1 MIYRIDDRFIWE
13 GKYQERKELLTIY
26 ELLNKNNLS
35 TLLLYKYKLPENLGM
50 RKWGINKPENFDY
63 SKIDQ
68 DCVMVYHLDIFI
80 NDPSKIQELV
90 DYCLDNNKDLYVPV
104 GRSDDPMVSFWSK
117 RNDRWNVYRDILDK
131 YECTYID
138 DIKSFSRDVKLK
150 SLLF

>member
-1 MIYRIDDRFIWE
+1 MIYRIDDKFAWE
-13 GKYQERKELLTIY
+13 GKYQERKELIEIY
-26 ELLNKNNLS
+26 KLLNKNDLS

-80 NDPSKIQELV
+80 NDPSKIEDLV
-90 DYCLDNNKDLYVPV
+90 HYCLENNKDLYVPV
-104 GRSDDPMVSFWSK
+104 CKSDDVSYWSK
-117 RNDRWNVYRDILDK
+117 RNDRWNCYRDILDK

-138 DIKSFSRDVKLK
+138 NMKSFGRDIKLK

>member
-1 MIYRIDDRFIWE
+1 
-13 GKYQERKELLTIY
+13 
-26 ELLNKNNLS
+26 
-35 TLLLYKYKLPENLGM
+35 M

-80 NDPSKIQELV
+80 NDPSKIEDLV
-90 DYCLDNNKDLYVPV
+90 HYCTENNKDLYVPV
-104 GRSDDPMVSFWSK
+104 SKSDGPDVSYWSK

-138 DIKSFSRDVKLK
+138 DIKSFSRDIKLK

>member
-1 MIYRIDDRFIWE
+1 MIYRIDDKFSWE

-26 ELLNKNNLS
+26 GFLNENNLS
-35 TLLLYKYKLPENLGM
+35 TLLLYKYKLPENLGI

-80 NDPSKIQELV
+80 NDTSKIQDLV
-90 DYCLDNNKDLYVPV
+90 HYCLETGKDLYIPV
-104 GRSDDPMVSFWSK
+104 AKSDDAMTPFWSK
-117 RNDRWNVYRDILDK
+117 RKDRWICYSEILDK

-138 DIKSFSRDVKLK
+138 DMKSFSRDVKLK

>member
-1 MIYRIDDRFIWE
+1 MIYRIDDKFAWE

-26 ELLNKNNLS
+26 GLLNKNNLS

-50 RKWGINKPENFDY
+50 RKWGINNPEKFDY

-80 NDPSKIQELV
+80 NDPSKIQDLV
-90 DYCLDNNKDLYVPV
+90 EFCLDNDKDLYIPV
-104 GRSDDPMVSFWSK
+104 GKSDDPMTSFWSK
-117 RNDRWNVYRDILDK
+117 RKDRWVCYTEILDK

-138 DIKSFSRDVKLK
+138 DMKSFARDIKLK

>member
-1 MIYRIDDRFIWE
+1 MIYRIDDRFAWE
-13 GKYQERKELLTIY
+13 GKLQERKELLEIY
-26 ELLNKNNLS
+26 KTLNKNDLS
-35 TLLLYKYKLPENLGM
+35 TLLLYKYKLPDFIGV
-50 RKWGINKPENFDY
+50 RKWGINKPEKFDY

-80 NDPSKIQELV
+80 NDPSRIKDLV
-90 DYCLDNNKDLYVPV
+90 DYCEGNNKDLYVPV
-104 GRSDDPMVSFWSK
+104 GKSDGPDVSFWSK

-138 DIKSFSRDVKLK
+138 NIKSFSREIKLK

>member
-1 MIYRIDDRFIWE
+1 MIYRIDDKFAWE

-26 ELLNKNNLS
+26 GLLNKNNLS

-50 RKWGINKPENFDY
+50 RKWGINNPEKFDY

-80 NDPSKIQELV
+80 NDPSKIQDLV
-90 DYCLDNNKDLYVPV
+90 EYCVENNKDLYVPV
-104 GRSDDPMVSFWSK
+104 SKSDDPDVSFWS
-117 RNDRWNVYRDILDK
+117 RRQDRWNAYRAILDK

-138 DIKSFSRDVKLK
+138 DIKSFGREIKLK

>member
-1 MIYRIDDRFIWE
+1 MIYRIDDKFAWE

-26 ELLNKNNLS
+26 GLLNKNNLS

-50 RKWGINKPENFDY
+50 RKWGINNPEKFDY

-80 NDPSKIQELV
+80 NDPSKIQDLV
-90 DYCLDNNKDLYVPV
+90 EYCVENNKDLYVPV
-104 GRSDDPMVSFWSK
+104 SKSDDPDVSFWS
-117 RNDRWNVYRDILDK
+117 RRQDRWSAYRAILDK

-138 DIKSFSRDVKLK
+138 DIKSFGREIKLK

>member
-1 MIYRIDDRFIWE
+1 MIYRIDDKFAWE
-13 GKYQERKELLTIY
+13 GKYQERKELIEIY
-26 ELLNKNNLS
+26 KLLNRNDLS

-50 RKWGINKPENFDY
+50 RKWCVNKPENFDY

-80 NDPSKIQELV
+80 NDPSKIEDLV
-90 DYCLDNNKDLYVPV
+90 QYCLENNKDLYIPV
-104 GRSDDPMVSFWSK
+104 CKSDAPDVSYWSK

-138 DIKSFSRDVKLK
+138 NMKSFGRDIKLK

>member
-1 MIYRIDDRFIWE
+1 MIYRIDDKFAWE

-26 ELLNKNNLS
+26 GLLNKNNLS

-50 RKWGINKPENFDY
+50 RKWGINNPEKFDY

-80 NDPSKIQELV
+80 NDPTKIQDLV
-90 DYCLDNNKDLYVPV
+90 DYCVKNNKDLYVPV
-104 GRSDDPMVSFWSK
+104 GRSDDPMISFWSK
-117 RNDRWNVYRDILDK
+117 RKDRWTCYSEILDK

-138 DIKSFSRDVKLK
+138 NIKSFSRDIKLK